1 MDPEGKLIMG
11 FRKATNSASVQETF
25 PSNKPNGSH
34 SSETSYSGVYENL
47 PILSG
52 YSGLLQSQKGCSETH
67 LNVLSKKWNS
77 VGGDM
82 DWHNVEMPE
91 SRKRD
96 ALSLPPVLVPEKKRT
111 RNIGSKS
118 KRLLID
124 SQGALELKLTWEEAQ
139 DLLRPPPEVKPS
151 VVMIEDHLF
160 EEYE

>member
-1 MDPEGKLIMG
+1 M
-11 FRKATNSASVQETF
+11 
-25 PSNKPNGSH
+25 PNGSH
-34 SSETSYSGVYENL
+34 SSETSYSGVYENI

-52 YSGLLQSQKGCSETH
+52 YRGLLQSQKGCSETH
-67 LNVLSKKWNS
+67 LNALSKKWNS

-82 DWHNVEMPE
+82 DWHNVETPE

-124 SQGALELKLTWEEAQ
+124 SQDALELQLTWEEAQ

-151 VVMIEDHLF
+151 VVMIEDHIF
-160 EEYE
+160 EEYEVSLLFISSNYL